1 MQSKSLLMGKNG
13 TPGSK
18 EKLFHFYPIF
28 CISTWDKYGTQNERQ
43 EDTLAFRNSVTVKIE
58 IIVYLDDSNLFTFHL
73 FRAPILTSQ
82 ILVSRNKYRKFGR
95 VIII

>member
-1 MQSKSLLMGKNG
+1 M
-13 TPGSK
+13 
-18 EKLFHFYPIF
+18 
-28 CISTWDKYGTQNERQ
+28 
-43 EDTLAFRNSVTVKIE
+43 DTLAYRNSATVKID

-73 FRAPILTSQ
+73 FRAPILMSQ

>member
-1 MQSKSLLMGKNG
+1 MEHPVLKKNCSIF
-13 TPGSK
+13 TP
-18 EKLFHFYPIF
+18 FF
-28 CISTWDKYGTQNERQ
+28 CISTWGKYGTQNEKQ
-43 EDTLAFRNSVTVKIE
+43 VDTLAYRNSATVKID

-73 FRAPILTSQ
+73 FRAPILMSQ